1 MSKRS
6 SKIPASRFGWKRK
19 TKSEERIIDVE
30 GEKFVLIEPKSRPSI
45 NERNIDILKKAKEL
59 AGKEDVE
66 RSSFED
72 PQEAIKWINLVFQTE
87 KNWLKS
93 KYPKKSYWSAPVYFF
108 NKHSQRNKLMPQYL
122 GVRRLTKK
130 ERSNLEESS
139 EQGASKEQEQG
150 ASKEQEQGASKE
162 QEQGA
167 SKEED
172 VNELSSLMGNLSVE
186 KEQGASKEEEA
197 DYDELSSLEDSDDDD
212 ELSSLEDSDDDVELT
227 VVKGDEA
234 IHQKAYSD
242 DDAASHISLN
252 FSDVELDSDEDEPLG
267 EITVQWPT
275 DPITREATDPTML
288 QIRYVLTDDELEEW
302 IRGETEVNGRG
313 KPYWSVPEVV
323 IIKKKNEINK
333 KKQNRLEQYLRDRWM
348 NEGKGVIMVKGT
360 PIDDIIE
367 KKMKELF
374 ENSGKKGGRRRRK
387 QRKTKRIGKKSKR
400 HRKMGKRKTKK
411 RKSMKKRTKKRR

>member
-1 MSKRS
+1 MSKRR

-19 TKSEERIIDVE
+19 TKSEKRIIDVE
-30 GEKFVLIEPKSRPSI
+30 GEKFVIIEPKSRPSI

-130 ERSNLEESS
+130 ERSNLEQSS
-139 EQGASKEQEQG
+139 
-150 ASKEQEQGASKE
+150 EQGASKE

-197 DYDELSSLEDSDDDD
+197 DDDELSSLEEIEDSDDD

-252 FSDVELDSDEDEPLG
+252 PSDIEFGDSDEDESLG
-267 EITVQWPT
+267 EITVQWPI
-275 DPITREATDPTML
+275 DPITGEATDPTML

-302 IRGETEVNGRG
+302 IRGKTEVNGRG

-323 IIKKKNEINK
+323 DIKKKNEINK

-348 NEGKGVIMVKGT
+348 NEGKGVIIVYGT

-374 ENSGKKGGRRRRK
+374 GDSGKKGGRRRRR
-387 QRKTKRIGKKSKR
+387 RKTKRIGKKSKK

>member
-150 ASKEQEQGASKE
+150 ASKE
-162 QEQGA
+162 
-167 SKEED
+167 ED

-197 DYDELSSLEDSDDDD
+197 DYD